1 MTPALELADVVRH
14 YRLRRFLR
22 PAERVRAV
30 DGVSF
35 AVEPGESFGLVGES
49 GCGKTTV
56 GRLVLGLLRPTAG
69 SIRVDGADV
78 GTMSAADL
86 RKLRRRAQMIHQDP
100 LNALDPR
107 MPVGAQIAEGLAIH
121 GIGTPA
127 ERTERAAAMMAA
139 VGLAARLSDRYPHE
153 LSGGQQQRVVIARA
167 LLLEPSLVVCD
178 EPVSALDVSVQ
189 AQVVNLLGELQ
200 GRYGCAY
207 LFISHNLAVVRHI
220 CRRIAVMYLGTVV
233 EVAGRDELFE
243 RPRHPY
249 TRALIAAVP
258 VPDPSRRG
266 RRSLPQG
273 EPPSPTRPPTGCR
286 FHPRCALAVERC
298 RIEAPAL
305 LAESD
310 GHAVACHRVA
320 EGEI

>member
-1 MTPALELADVVRH
+1 MTPVAELTGVVRH
-14 YRLRRFLR
+14 FRIKRFLA
-22 PAERVRAV
+22 PAQQVRAV

-35 AVEPGESFGLVGES
+35 AVQPRESFGLVGES

-56 GRLVLGLLRPTAG
+56 GRLALGMLAPTSG
-69 SIRVDGADV
+69 EVRIDGIDLATLTPV
-78 GTMSAADL
+78 QL
-86 RKLRRRAQMIHQDP
+86 RKLRRRMQMIYQDL

-107 MPVGAQIAEGLAIH
+107 MAVGEQIGEGLAIH
-121 GIGTPA
+121 GLGTPA
-127 ERTERAAAMMAA
+127 DRRERALAMMDA
-139 VGLAARLSDRYPHE
+139 VGLSARLADRYPHE

-167 LLLEPSLVVCD
+167 LLLEPQLIVCD

-189 AQVVNLLGELQ
+189 AQVVNLLAELQ
-200 GRYGCAY
+200 ERYGCAY

-220 CRRIAVMYLGTVV
+220 CARIAVMYLGSVV
-233 EVAGRDELFE
+233 EIAGRDELFE

-258 VPDPSRRG
+258 VPDPARRG
-266 RRSLPQG
+266 QRSLPKG
-273 EPPSPTRPPTGCR
+273 EPPSPTRPPEGCR
-286 FHPRCALAVERC
+286 FHPRCPFAVERC
-298 RIEAPAL
+298 RVEVPKL

-310 GHAVACHRVA
+310 GHVVACHRVA